1 MRTTKNWLRLVGAL
15 LPVLFCGGLLLYFN
29 QFRSAT
35 AGLFDSALGPTMFGL
50 GAFFVLFLVLFLVK
64 LWRTAGGPPGASTPA
79 ARADAAVDAAR
90 SDFDADAAFNRYMA
104 RRDAAPPGERPLTF
118 GRKQD

>member
-1 MRTTKNWLRLVGAL
+1 MRTAKTWIGLIGAL

-29 QFRSAT
+29 NVRGAFG
-35 AGLFDSALGPTMFGL
+35 GLIDSQLGPTMGGL
-50 GAFFVLFLVLFLVK
+50 GIFFILFLVLFLVK

-90 SDFDADAAFNRYMA
+90 SDFDADAAFDRYMA
-104 RRDAAPPGERPLTF
+104 RRRPPPGSF
-118 GRKQD
+118 GRKRD